1 VGEIARGLHPSWAEV
16 DETMWRWPHFS
27 AKELSCKCGGRYCR
41 GQYFHNPD
49 FLDGLEAIRGDM
61 GRPLVLTSG
70 RRCER
75 HNRAVGGA
83 ARSQHMIA
91 IAADIELDGHEP
103 VTLAR
108 SALQAGFRGIGF
120 GRTFL
125 HVDWRATLTPFH
137 YPNGEAQWTALCG
150 FDPVARLKNG
160 GRL

>member
-1 VGEIARGLHPSWAEV
+1 
-16 DETMWRWPHFS
+16 MWRWPHFS

-91 IAADIELDGHEP
+91 IAADIELAGHEP
-103 VTLAR
+103 VSLAR

-125 HVDWRATLTPFH
+125 HVDWRTTLTPFH

-150 FDPVARLKNG
+150 FDPVARLKTG